1 MRPARADDGQVT
13 VLVVGLS
20 LVSFAVAGL
29 AIDGTRAFLA
39 RRTLQNA
46 ADSSALAAA
55 SEIDQRAYYS
65 SGGRT
70 VILEPA
76 AARAVA
82 SDWLSRRGITA
93 EAVVAADQQGVR
105 VRLAGEVRT
114 SFLGLVGI
122 RTISVGA
129 EATAGPLPGSG

>member
-70 VILEPA
+70 VILERA
-76 AARAVA
+76 AARAGD
-82 SDWLSRRGITA
+82 SDWLSPRGITA